1 MRSPSLTIRPASFAD
16 APRLHELHTISV
28 RTLCGGH
35 YAPEV
40 IDGWLSE
47 RTPRG
52 YLAPI
57 GRGDLFVVEDGGR
70 IVGFG
75 EAVPRQIIA
84 VYVDPAATHR
94 GVGATIMDRALV
106 MARNG
111 HAGPIR
117 LESTLNAETF
127 YQCFGFHVVARSAV
141 QRNQTAIPAVI
152 MELD

>member
-1 MRSPSLTIRPASFAD
+1 MRSPNLTIRQASFAD
-16 APRLHELHTISV
+16 AARLHELHSVSV
-28 RTLCGGH
+28 RTLCSGH
-35 YAPEV
+35 YGPEV
-40 IDGWLSE
+40 LDGWLANHGAQ
-47 RTPRG
+47 G

-75 EAVPRQIIA
+75 EAVPGQIIA

-94 GVGATIMDRALV
+94 GVGAAIMDRALV

-117 LESTLNAETF
+117 LESTLNAQAF
-127 YQCFGFHVVARSAV
+127 YQCFGFHVVERSAV
-141 QRNQTAIPAVI
+141 QRNETAIQAVI
-152 MELD
+152 MERD